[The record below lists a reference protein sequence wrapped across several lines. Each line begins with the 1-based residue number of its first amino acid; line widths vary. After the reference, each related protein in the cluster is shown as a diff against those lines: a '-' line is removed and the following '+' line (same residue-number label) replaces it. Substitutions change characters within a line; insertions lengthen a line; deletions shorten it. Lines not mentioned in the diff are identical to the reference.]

1 MHKMVVGLKKW
12 EEKQEEVNCDC
23 LIFHEMIRGKQ
34 LHVFFF
40 HLDKFIFGVNFYYN
54 KYNWEKLNYKLI

>member
-1 MHKMVVGLKKW
+1 MVVGLKKW

-40 HLDKFIFGVNFYYN
+40 HLDKFIFGVKLLIFTIVNII
-54 KYNWEKLNYKLI
+54 EKS